1 MNWAIIILYHLML
14 AFLGCG
20 AGLMVVVIVGCIFE
34 QVADYVPIKSGLSQ
48 AELEHEIEE
57 IENPELV
64 YELKLLLAAR
74 RMVGWWKIL
83 VLLLVA
89 SVVYY
94 EVYYKVFLK

>member
-1 MNWAIIILYHLML
+1 MNWAIILYHLMSAL
-14 AFLGCG
+14 LSCC

-34 QVADYVPIKSGLSQ
+34 QGANYVPTKSELSQ
-48 AELEHEIEE
+48 AELEHEIKE

-64 YELKLLLAAR
+64 YELKLLLAAK

-83 VLLLVA
+83 VLLIVA

-94 EVYYKVFLK
+94 EVYYKIFFK